1 MICEKI
7 DLYEYFKVERK
18 GATGG
23 YLTVYART
31 ESKELK
37 KRMRS
42 AMLVIPGGGYWFLSD
57 REGEPIAL
65 KYLDNGFCAFVLS
78 YSLKTAY
85 PTPLIEAML
94 AVKYIRENAVKYSLD
109 KDKICAIGFS
119 AGGHLAGLLATV
131 KKSEAEF
138 IGCRAE
144 QVKLNAVV
152 LSYPVVTMG
161 EFTHCDTRQN
171 ITGGNNSLFD
181 GLSVEKRIDNNTAPA
196 FIWHTF
202 EDDCVPMENSLMLA
216 NAYRRA
222 KIPFALSIFEHGW
235 HGLCLADEET
245 NDFNSEQRLLS
256 DVGKWYFISLDWLK
270 ARGFAPRISI

>member
-109 KDKICAIGFS
+109 KDKIG
-119 AGGHLAGLLATV
+119 
-131 KKSEAEF
+131 
-138 IGCRAE
+138 RAH
-144 QVKLNAVV
+144 V
-152 LSYPVVTMG
+152 
-161 EFTHCDTRQN
+161 
-171 ITGGNNSLFD
+171 
-181 GLSVEKRIDNNTAPA
+181 
-196 FIWHTF
+196 
-202 EDDCVPMENSLMLA
+202 
-216 NAYRRA
+216 
-222 KIPFALSIFEHGW
+222 
-235 HGLCLADEET
+235 
-245 NDFNSEQRLLS
+245 
-256 DVGKWYFISLDWLK
+256 
-270 ARGFAPRISI
+270 